1 MHSRD
6 QSGKRPSSRDGLR
19 AGLTIGGGLIILGSG
34 FLLNRLGLLGGL
46 EAWQVWPV
54 FLIWMGLLKIAVGRS
69 VQHAIEAVIAIGIG
83 AVAGAHYLGYIHLEW
98 GVIWPVL
105 LIIAGLFVFMGAV
118 RSARRRQTK
127 RRRSADGTSG
137 ASSSNMVDADVVLGS
152 REETMD
158 SQEFEGGD
166 IRCVMGGFNLDLRD
180 ARIRGDEAVL
190 RVRAVMGGIELYV
203 PDDWQIVVQGNPMMG
218 AFENKTRQRQA
229 SHAGDAPRLVIEGSV
244 VMGGVEIKN

>member
-1 MHSRD
+1 
-6 QSGKRPSSRDGLR
+6 
-19 AGLTIGGGLIILGSG
+19 
-34 FLLNRLGLLGGL
+34 
-46 EAWQVWPV
+46 
-54 FLIWMGLLKIAVGRS
+54 
-69 VQHAIEAVIAIGIG
+69 
-83 AVAGAHYLGYIHLEW
+83 
-98 GVIWPVL
+98 VL

-127 RRRSADGTSG
+127 RWRLADGTSG
-137 ASSSNMVDADVVLGS
+137 ASSSSSVDADVVLGS

-203 PDDWQIVVQGNPMMG
+203 PDDWQIVVKGNPMLG

-229 SHAGDAPRLVIEGSV
+229 STTGDAPRLVIEGSV